1 MSSFFDISKQAEPTP
16 RSQNQSGGYDKTKYP
31 INPDEIMIDPPSGDG
46 NIKTPDSTGHAQQS
60 GQRAGGLHGK
70 RLKKLAPNG
79 MRKRRC
85 HPARR
90 TRIAR
95 ALIETAGGFA

>member
-1 MSSFFDISKQAEPTP
+1 
-16 RSQNQSGGYDKTKYP
+16 
-31 INPDEIMIDPPSGDG
+31 MIDPPPGDG
-46 NIKTPDSTGHAQQS
+46 NINTPDSTGRAQQS

-79 MRKRRC
+79 MRERRR
-85 HPARR
+85 HPAGR
-90 TRIAR
+90 TRITR